1 MNYNEKTC
9 RFAFCMKMFRLKF
22 KVSCFLFYSFILQ
35 TNIGFAQNNDTLSH
49 SIKLHNDTSKVRT
62 AINSLKSDSLS
73 LVRVDSLSPISE
85 SNRSS
90 KHSIVTSR
98 TAEGYFGFLKQKGIR
113 AWNYNSTYNL
123 YNDKPIDTLL
133 WLNHLNYPQQKGL
146 EFYTYLGTIGA
157 PSQSD
162 HFFSR
167 INSSPFLFTRYYS
180 AYQISSSEYALY
192 KTNSP
197 FTIVSFSTAGS
208 RKEAEEILTAFHTQ
222 NASPFLN
229 FGIEYKFTGAKGVY
243 KNQQTRNNQ
252 FAIFGNYCKGNLFVN
267 SNFVYS
273 TFKNNENGGIADH
286 KFIQDTIIEPAVV
299 PVLLSEST
307 KSYSESKYR
316 GFSTTLGYSF
326 VNFSRK
332 ELTKQGKDT
341 LVFTPLISSFLHYNY
356 EIHSRRYQYE
366 VIANEPPFYSNFYIN
381 PKITRDSASVHSSKI
396 LAEVQF
402 NQPFRYVG
410 TPGIKFFA
418 GIDYLSYYSFKSNDF
433 LYGRDDEPYKTS
445 HIGAAAFSSSKYLS
459 YRATIRAFLSG
470 HRANDKELFGEVTI
484 SPWKREGMPTV
495 VGNIMVV
502 ETEPDVFI
510 KSYFSNHYMWNS
522 NFEKERRFLLSG
534 KLKVDRLHSEVAYN
548 VLYINNYIY
557 FDTTSIPAQ
566 IANVAVTSASV
577 QNALKIRGF
586 NAVSKVVWQ
595 VNTNT
600 NVISLPQILAF
611 SSLFYETVLVPN
623 ALTAQFGFSVF
634 YKTKF
639 YADAYNPAIGQF
651 YLQRKK
657 LIGNYPLV
665 DVFANLKWKKAI
677 VFLKYEHV
685 NQGLPSNE
693 YFATY
698 RYPMNPRVFK
708 FGISWMFYD

>member
-1 MNYNEKTC
+1 MNYIEKTC
-9 RFAFCMKMFRLKF
+9 RFAFYMRI
-22 KVSCFLFYSFILQ
+22 VSLNFQVSIFLFCSFFLQ
-35 TNIGFAQNNDTLSH
+35 TTIGLAQNNDTLFYSSKPH
-49 SIKLHNDTSKVRT
+49 SDTNKVKT
-62 AINSLKSDSLS
+62 AFPSLKSDSLD
-73 LVRVDSLSPISE
+73 LVVADSLTPIAE

-90 KHSIVTSR
+90 KHSIVSRR

-123 YNDKPIDTLL
+123 YDEKSIDTLL
-133 WLNHLNYPQQKGL
+133 WLNHLNYPQQKRL

-162 HFFSR
+162 HFFTR
-167 INSSPFLFTRYYS
+167 TNSSPFLFTRNYS
-180 AYQISSSEYALY
+180 AYHINSSEYALY

-222 NASPFLN
+222 NANQFLN
-229 FGIEYKFTGAKGVY
+229 FGLEYKFTGAKGVY

-252 FAIFGNYCKGNLFVN
+252 FAVFGNYCRGNFFIN
-267 SNFVYS
+267 SNFIYN
-273 TFKNNENGGIADH
+273 TFKNNENGGITDH
-286 KFIQDTIIEPAVV
+286 KFIQDTIVEPAVV
-299 PVLLSEST
+299 PIFLSEST
-307 KSYSESKYR
+307 KSYSEAKYR
-316 GFSTTLGYSF
+316 GLSTTLGYSF

-332 ELTKQGKDT
+332 EFTKQGKDT

-366 VIANEPPFYSNFYIN
+366 VIDNEPLFYSNFYIN
-381 PKITRDSASVHSSKI
+381 PKGTRDSASIHSNKI

-402 NQPFRYVG
+402 NQPFRFVG

-418 GIDYLSYYSFKSNDF
+418 GIDYLSYYSFKPTDF
-433 LYGRDDEPYKTS
+433 LYERDNESYKTS
-445 HIGAAAFSSSKYLS
+445 HIGATAFSSSTYLS
-459 YRATIRAFLSG
+459 YRATLRAFLSG
-470 HRANDKELFGEVTI
+470 HRANDKELFGEVTL
-484 SPWKREGMPTV
+484 SPWKKEGMPTV
-495 VGNIMVV
+495 VGNIIVAEM
-502 ETEPDVFI
+502 EPDVFI
-510 KSYFSNHYMWNS
+510 KSYFSNHYKWEND
-522 NFEKERRFLLSG
+522 FDKERRFLLSG
-534 KLKVDRLHSEVAYN
+534 KLKVDRLLTEVAYN

-557 FDTTSIPAQ
+557 FDTTSLPAQ
-566 IANVAVTSASV
+566 IANIAVTSASI
-577 QNALKIRGF
+577 QNTLKIGGF
-586 NAVSKVVWQ
+586 NAINKVVWQ
-595 VNTNT
+595 VNTNA
-600 NVISLPQILAF
+600 NAMSLPQILAF
-611 SSLFYETVLVPN
+611 SSLFYEAVLVPN

-634 YKTKF
+634 FKTKF

-651 YLQRKK
+651 YLQRRK

-677 VFLKYEHV
+677 IFFKYEHV
-685 NQGLPSNE
+685 NQGLPNNE

-698 RYPMNPRVFK
+698 QYPMNPRVFK